1 MMYPYIS
8 FPGIDNL
15 GDIEVTHSQ
24 ILTKN
29 SVQTVEVHFERAT
42 KTGFDTAR
50 CELPLYK
57 WIVRDGFS
65 DVEIKDFEEFLQRNV
80 HLIFKFAARGGL
92 SCAQSI

>member
-1 MMYPYIS
+1 MYPYIS
-8 FPGIDNL
+8 FPGIGNL

-29 SVQTVEVHFERAT
+29 DVQTVEVHFERAT
-42 KTGFDTAR
+42 ETGFETAR

-65 DVEIKDFEEFLQRNV
+65 DAEIKDFEEFLQRNA
-80 HLIFKFAARGGL
+80 HLIFRFAARGGL
-92 SCAQSI
+92 FYAKSI